1 MAMPGVKPVM
11 KSDFRLRLSRKT
23 LSLYSSLSV
32 NEGTMVSGARR
43 VGSSS
48 WGSRNAPGCPG
59 CCRSGNWAAAG
70 DAASTIT
77 PKTADA
83 RRRFTSQR
91 VSHVF
96 RLRKHLFDV
105 EPLDRLVIVRESG
118 RLLDHVDRAQ
128 LLDALDLVGRRV
140 PGDDDD
146 RERRLQALHFQ
157 HDVEAVHA
165 RHRDV
170 QKHRVRRSRAQA
182 VERLGAGVH
191 DRGAMALTLERLRED
206 LGHLRLIVDDQDL
219 HFLSSPLQYLQVDLP
234 ILQTARESPRAY
246 P

>member
-105 EPLDRLVIVRESG
+105 E
-118 RLLDHVDRAQ
+118 
-128 LLDALDLVGRRV
+128 
-140 PGDDDD
+140 
-146 RERRLQALHFQ
+146 
-157 HDVEAVHA
+157 
-165 RHRDV
+165 
-170 QKHRVRRSRAQA
+170 A